1 MKAVT
6 IVEKHSRRVKKR
18 ILVVGMLDSIHL
30 ARWLQQFE
38 NEDLDFLVFASG
50 PHRKVHPLLE
60 SLQKNFTVA
69 SFELVM
75 NRGLA
80 SLIVWMLDRILGCSI
95 RGALLKLTIRRS
107 NPDIVHALE
116 LQNAGYSVM
125 QAFKGIEFESR
136 PKLIVTNYGSD
147 IYWFARL
154 PRHQARLRQLLK
166 LADTYSC
173 ECHRDAQLARNLGFT
188 GEIMP
193 IFPNAGGFPLQKLK
207 RPVPHLPERNTIAI
221 KGYQGWVGRAAV
233 ALRGIEIIAES
244 LQDYDIEIYS
254 CNRVT
259 RKLAAKIQRASGLR
273 ITCWQK
279 GALSHDQ
286 MSDLFERAVIYV
298 GISESD
304 GISTSL
310 LEAMAAGAIPVQT
323 STACCDE
330 WFTDTG
336 VRVNT
341 ISPDAVAEAI
351 LAALELAKN
360 PSNAQ
365 TNRKIIAEKASEEKV
380 RDASLSYYR

>member
-207 RPVPHLPERNTIAI
+207 RPVPHLPERKTIAI

-244 LQDYDIEIYS
+244 LQDYDIEIFS

>member
-80 SLIVWMLDRILGCSI
+80 SLIVWMLDRFLGCSI